1 MLFMTKLNGGTY
13 TNKTWHLNLL
23 SVTSQIPQQLKLD
36 EDNKGKLNLHIRKE
50 NGKERNLTQ

>member
-36 EDNKGKLNLHIRKE
+36 EDNTGKLN
-50 NGKERNLTQ
+50 